1 METKNFSLRDLYL
14 ASTLISLGFEMT
26 GIDYQLEGGEK
37 GEKLV
42 GYFNFDY
49 SDDIVLEMR
58 DGSTVKYMVGKI
70 QTNTSQ
76 SKSGIID
83 EFISSITEARRPL
96 ITGVDSHNTIATI
109 VACFKSSELGEWV
122 KVEY

>member
-49 SDDIVLEMR
+49 SDDIVEAEK
-58 DGSTVKYMVGKI
+58 KYWAGKLAI
-70 QTNTSQ
+70 EPKSFITNLKGIRSQ
-76 SKSGIID
+76 LKNTNNGP
-83 EFISSITEARRPL
+83 R
-96 ITGVDSHNTIATI
+96 VDVN
-109 VACFKSSELGEWV
+109 KYL
-122 KVEY
+122 KK